1 MCVCVYESEK
11 NSTIGL
17 LSLSKRKTHE
27 ISRSDNRNGFKNQEE
42 KTLKL
47 DANISKK
54 QVKFEIKDT
63 IPFTLA
69 SKKIK
74 YLGIN
79 LTKSI

>member
-11 NSTIGL
+11 NSTTAL

-47 DANISKK
+47 DANSSKK
-54 QVKFEIKDT
+54 QVKFEIKDNT
-63 IPFTLA
+63 IYI
-69 SKKIK
+69 SIHKK
-74 YLGIN
+74 LN
-79 LTKSI
+79 T